1 LKAPVSGEVVEVNYE
16 TVEVPE
22 IINEDPMSEG
32 WLLKVELASSHE
44 FDELLT
50 EEEYEDFLSEEEDL
64 EED

>member
-1 LKAPVSGEVVEVNYE
+1 MIEVNYE
-16 TVEVPE
+16 AAEVPE

-32 WLLKVELASSHE
+32 WLLKLELTSSPE